1 MSEIS
6 DLFCKRLLEEELED
20 ECEIISRWRDS
31 TSNPRCEV
39 NSEIESYISDQG
51 KRGEPS
57 KKEHA
62 ATWLRGNLQKLDD
75 GPITLLVEGNYL
87 ERVEMVGGMEEGLG
101 WGVNQDGLTNYSK
114 GDNLPF
120 LIYLPNR
127 TTKRIFKDELKDNFN
142 KLFDDYFDNS

>member
-1 MSEIS
+1 M
-6 DLFCKRLLEEELED
+6 EEF
-20 ECEIISRWRDS
+20 EIISRWRDS
-31 TSNPRCEV
+31 ISNPRCEV
-39 NSEIESYISDQG
+39 NSEIENHISDAEE

-57 KKEHA
+57 KKENA

-87 ERVEMVGGMEEGLG
+87 ERVEMVGGVEEGLG

-120 LIYLPNR
+120 LI
-127 TTKRIFKDELKDNFN
+127 
-142 KLFDDYFDNS
+142 

>member
-1 MSEIS
+1 M
-6 DLFCKRLLEEELED
+6 EE
-20 ECEIISRWRDS
+20 
-31 TSNPRCEV
+31 
-39 NSEIESYISDQG
+39 

-62 ATWLRGNLQKLDD
+62 ATWLRGNLQKPDD

-87 ERVEMVGGMEEGLG
+87 ERVEMVHGVKEGLG

-142 KLFDDYFDNS
+142 KLFDDFLDNS

>member
-1 MSEIS
+1 MSKHLI
-6 DLFCKRLLEEELED
+6 FCKRLLEEELE
-20 ECEIISRWRDS
+20 EFEIISRWRES

-39 NSEIESYISDQG
+39 NSEIENHISDAEE

-62 ATWLRGNLQKLDD
+62 ATWLRGNLQKPDD
-75 GPITLLVEGNYL
+75 GPITLLVESNYL
-87 ERVEMVGGMEEGLG
+87 ERVEMVHGVKEGLG

-120 LIYLPNR
+120 LIYLSNR
-127 TTKRIFKDELKDNFN
+127 TTERIFKDEL
-142 KLFDDYFDNS
+142 

>member
-1 MSEIS
+1 M
-6 DLFCKRLLEEELED
+6 
-20 ECEIISRWRDS
+20 DS

-39 NSEIESYISDQG
+39 NSEIENHISDQE

-87 ERVEMVGGMEEGLG
+87 ERVEMLHGMKEGLG
-101 WGVNQDGLTNYSK
+101 WGINQDGMSNYSK
-114 GDNLPF
+114 GDTRPY
-120 LIYLPNR
+120 LIYSMKR
-127 TTKRIFKDELKDNFN
+127 TTKRIFKSNCKM
-142 KLFDDYFDNS
+142 